1 MTKRE
6 AAYPAG
12 SDLDAAATGP
22 LPRGV
27 HGPAPMPRNAFPAR
41 RQKREEDSVVIERV
55 EVEQIDQWAPGY
67 IDTRN
72 GHLICRTFS
81 SLSPSLL
88 FLNLTHPS
96 IISTCVNC
104 LVKIEA
110 SEGIC
115 SHLKFLTTG
124 EKSK

>member
-12 SDLDAAATGP
+12 SDLDAAAAGP

-41 RQKREEDSVVIERV
+41 RHKREEDSVVIERV

-88 FLNLTHPS
+88 FFNLTHPS

-104 LVKIEA
+104 LVKID
-110 SEGIC
+110 
-115 SHLKFLTTG
+115 F
-124 EKSK
+124 

>member
-12 SDLDAAATGP
+12 SDLDAVAAGP

-41 RQKREEDSVVIERV
+41 RHKREEDSVVIERV

-88 FLNLTHPS
+88 FFNLTHPS

-104 LVKIEA
+104 LVKIDFFQDSRQREYVV
-110 SEGIC
+110 I
-115 SHLKFLTTG
+115 
-124 EKSK
+124 